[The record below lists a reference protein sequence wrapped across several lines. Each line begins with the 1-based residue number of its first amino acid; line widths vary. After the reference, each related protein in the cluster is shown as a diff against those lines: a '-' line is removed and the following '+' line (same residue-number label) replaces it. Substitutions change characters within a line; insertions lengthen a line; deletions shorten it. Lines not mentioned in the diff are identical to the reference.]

1 MVGTLPALYL
11 SKTDLT
17 LVIPI
22 FTPVL
27 HTEPELPL
35 KEWEAVKIYIQ
46 NQDQGWVR
54 ARTFE
59 KGFTGGWGNMLTV

>member
-1 MVGTLPALYL
+1 MIGTLPALHL
-11 SKTDLT
+11 SKTDSN

-22 FTPVL
+22 FKPVL

-46 NQDQGWVR
+46 HQDQGWIR
-54 ARTFE
+54 GRTF
-59 KGFTGGWGNMLTV
+59 